1 MSQLKS
7 RFLRVGGSSWEPKID
22 EKRFEEKINNH
33 SDEVRAERSE
43 KKREEEPRKKIAQK
57 INEDRQ

>member
-7 RFLRVGGSSWEPKID
+7 RFLRVGGSSWKLKID
-22 EKRFEEKINNH
+22 EKKFEEKINNH

>member
-1 MSQLKS
+1 MSWLKS
-7 RFLRVGGSSWEPKID
+7 RFLRVGGSSWKLKID
-22 EKRFEEKINNH
+22 EQKFEEKINNH

>member
-33 SDEVRAERSE
+33 SDEVRTDRSE
-43 KKREEEPRKKIAQK
+43 KKREEEPSKNITKKINKNIQ
-57 INEDRQ
+57 